1 MENTFSKRLRALR
14 VERGLS
20 RRALGEAIYISASS
34 VRHLESGNTRASG
47 DTLIAI
53 ARYFDVSSDYLLGLS
68 DHRQSAPER
77 LGDCMERAYSA
88 LYTIRE
94 AADNAAAA
102 IRGA

>member
-20 RRALGEAIYISASS
+20 RRALGEAIYTSASS

-53 ARYFDVSSDYLLGLS
+53 ARYFDVSTDYLLGLTA
-68 DHRQSAPER
+68 HRKSAPER
-77 LGDCMERAYSA
+77 LGECMDQAYSA
-88 LYTIRE
+88 LYAIRDMADQAMTAVRE
-94 AADNAAAA
+94 A
-102 IRGA
+102 